1 VLGVLVAALAM
12 SVLPA
17 GNAAP
22 VVPCGAALA
31 APGATVGGDVSK
43 CLLNTSSVLAGEQA
57 STAWQ
62 VAQVDAALTDI
73 DAVVG
78 TFSSEL
84 DVVLKAV
91 LAAQTK
97 LDAQASAVACLNDCI
112 VMGSCTCVGDITAGS
127 GPASPGP
134 APTGSSMTSVL
145 GDDDPGP
152 TLGTDDDITMPM
164 QTLVLIVFMI
174 AKLTEWRNAQRIRR
188 WLRRRVACRA
198 RCVGA
203 RQLRLRNVHN
213 VLLRHKLSWL
223 TFGRRVFALT
233 VQLVCA
239 WPACSILPLGFVLP
253 LACIAMPFVVVV
265 FAVRMVIDVAIG
277 VVIGVVIDIV
287 NFVCVRCCSRLMVV
301 DVDDLE
307 CRMTSSVLRQHQIFV
322 RTMRKTVTLEVCG
335 DDKVEALRG
344 RVAEKI
350 GAPLGNL
357 RLLCGSKQLQD
368 GHTLAD
374 YHIQKES
381 TLHLMMRLRGGASD
395 DEDSN
400 EEDFTPNSK
409 RARPS
414 SPVYPPSDR
423 GRDHGGAADVPA
435 TTATPAAAAAAAAAV
450 PTDDVD
456 AGREPSSAAAASN
469 GASVAS
475 SSKKRK
481 AMATVTIT
489 VDMKDVWRARFDKE
503 LKELMDDTN
512 ASRLSLRTQLEVD
525 KIKSCVDDTR
535 WQSHLEQLGS
545 KHARARAYPM
555 GPEWRSRYI
564 IGANG
569 QLVRSE
575 HNKKGL
581 KGKMVCSVEDLF
593 DVMYDLHVVQCRHT
607 GYQALYKSV
616 KQKYDTSITERACRA
631 FTLGCPVC
639 HKHKSRQGP
648 PKAGSNPIETHG
660 FSERQQVDLIDLRST
675 DCERYKWLLVL
686 QDHGTKYCRLLPL
699 VDKSSLSIA
708 FALRTIWSDIGAPSI
723 IQTDNGREFSG
734 LDQQAYP
741 LTPVDNL
748 EDVVKTIGQMCPGM
762 KVVHGRPRHSQSQG
776 SVERLNQV
784 VQSRLFKC
792 LQQHGSA
799 YWPVFVPYVQWILNS
814 TWHKG
819 VKSTPYELVF
829 GQPPSCGMS
838 GLNLDP
844 ALVEEIYK
852 KQCETDLLAALRDSQ
867 MTAALESITRGADDE
882 TETGPVMANA
892 FHAGVLPEWTNASSG
907 SGSGSSST
915 AASAAAAAAP
925 EPEPEATLAHIDG
938 AQAIMVRLTVLTL
951 TVRISPARPRLADL
965 IIPA

>member
-1 VLGVLVAALAM
+1 MWSRARCVGNTGLPGVLGVRGGCADLPGVLGVLVAALAM

-17 GNAAP
+17 GNATP

-414 SPVYPPSDR
+414 SPVYPPNDR

-435 TTATPAAAAAAAAAV
+435 ATATPAAAAAAAV

-456 AGREPSSAAAASN
+456 AGREPSSAAAAST
-469 GASVAS
+469 GASAAS

-481 AMATVTIT
+481 AMAMVTIT
-489 VDMKDVWRARFDKE
+489 VDMKDVWRARFDTE

-512 ASRLSLRTQLEVD
+512 ASRLSLRSPWSPYFWRYLNVAV
-525 KIKSCVDDTR
+525 S
-535 WQSHLEQLGS
+535 WS
-545 KHARARAYPM
+545 K
-555 GPEWRSRYI
+555 
-564 IGANG
+564 
-569 QLVRSE
+569 L
-575 HNKKGL
+575 
-581 KGKMVCSVEDLF
+581 
-593 DVMYDLHVVQCRHT
+593 
-607 GYQALYKSV
+607 
-616 KQKYDTSITERACRA
+616 
-631 FTLGCPVC
+631 
-639 HKHKSRQGP
+639 
-648 PKAGSNPIETHG
+648 
-660 FSERQQVDLIDLRST
+660 
-675 DCERYKWLLVL
+675 
-686 QDHGTKYCRLLPL
+686 
-699 VDKSSLSIA
+699 
-708 FALRTIWSDIGAPSI
+708 
-723 IQTDNGREFSG
+723 
-734 LDQQAYP
+734 
-741 LTPVDNL
+741 
-748 EDVVKTIGQMCPGM
+748 
-762 KVVHGRPRHSQSQG
+762 
-776 SVERLNQV
+776 
-784 VQSRLFKC
+784 
-792 LQQHGSA
+792 
-799 YWPVFVPYVQWILNS
+799 
-814 TWHKG
+814 
-819 VKSTPYELVF
+819 
-829 GQPPSCGMS
+829 
-838 GLNLDP
+838 
-844 ALVEEIYK
+844 
-852 KQCETDLLAALRDSQ
+852 
-867 MTAALESITRGADDE
+867 TAANQLSE
-882 TETGPVMANA
+882 
-892 FHAGVLPEWTNASSG
+892 
-907 SGSGSSST
+907 
-915 AASAAAAAAP
+915 
-925 EPEPEATLAHIDG
+925 
-938 AQAIMVRLTVLTL
+938 
-951 TVRISPARPRLADL
+951 
-965 IIPA
+965 